1 MPTHI
6 HLLLE
11 MSEAPL
17 SRLMQILQFRYTRN
31 FNIKYKK
38 WGHLFQGRYRAIL
51 CDKDSYFLELSAY
64 IHLNPVRAGLVKE
77 PHQYPWSSYRFY
89 VREAKDTLVDGDF
102 LLAQFS
108 NKKAT
113 AKIEYSR
120 LVRSRISQGHR
131 EDFYELMDQRFLG
144 TEEFVEDI
152 RRDLN
157 ERPSFV
163 YDISIEEIVSEVS
176 LVFNISKDLLYSNT
190 RNRRGAL
197 GRSVVGYLAKK
208 LANHPFKETA
218 EHFKRDPVVISKGI
232 KGLEKKTRENETI
245 ATAITMLQES
255 LTKNRKKILI

>member
-163 YDISIEEIVSEVS
+163 HDISIEEIVSEVS

-232 KGLEKKTRENETI
+232 KGLEEKIREDETI
-245 ATAITMLQES
+245 ATAVTML
-255 LTKNRKKILI
+255 